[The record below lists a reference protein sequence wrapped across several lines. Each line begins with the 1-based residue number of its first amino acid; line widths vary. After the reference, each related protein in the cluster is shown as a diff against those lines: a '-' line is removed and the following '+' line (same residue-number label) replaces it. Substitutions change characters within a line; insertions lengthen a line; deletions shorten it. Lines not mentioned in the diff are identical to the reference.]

1 MRVPDG
7 CGEDGSLQFE
17 AVVREGSKVRLTYG
31 NLNEIFNEVDARRE
45 ELRRFGP
52 QAIFL
57 YDCVTRRMIWNLGVD
72 QELFPFQRIAPTT
85 GFFCEG
91 EFKST
96 DDGLIVN
103 HQCTLIAVGMREG
116 PRKEIPPLKKRMEE
130 MKFFTDSSIMKRM
143 GTFIQVTTA
152 ELEEANR
159 QLSELN
165 ENLNRVNARL
175 SYMAV
180 TDELTQLCNRREI
193 EHCIHEARKQ
203 ARENKTTIAM
213 IMMDID
219 FFKKVNDTFG
229 HAVGDIVLRETA
241 ALIRSCLKPAR
252 GETAGRWGGEEF
264 LILLPDTGLEDA
276 EALAEEIR
284 KKVEA
289 YEFEGA
295 GHCTL
300 SLGVTCTDGEEDE
313 KQVFIRADDA
323 LYRAKEG
330 GRNQVVAVEK

>member
-1 MRVPDG
+1 VI
-7 CGEDGSLQFE
+7 
-17 AVVREGSKVRLTYG
+17 REGSKVRLTYG
-31 NLNEIFNEVDARRE
+31 NLNEIFNEVADRRE
-45 ELRRFGP
+45 ELRKFGP

-91 EFKST
+91 ELKST
-96 DDGLIVN
+96 EEGLIVN
-103 HQCTLIAVGMREG
+103 HQCTLVAVGMREG
-116 PRKEIPPLKKRMEE
+116 PRQEIPPMKKRMEE

-143 GTFIQVTTA
+143 GIFIQVTTA

-159 QLSELN
+159 KLSDLN
-165 ENLNRVNARL
+165 ENLNRANAKL

-193 EHCIHEARKQ
+193 EHCIHEARTR
-203 ARENKTTIAM
+203 AREYKKTLSM

-219 FFKKVNDTFG
+219 FFKKVNDTYG
-229 HAVGDIVLRETA
+229 HAIGDVVLRETA
-241 ALIRSCLKPAR
+241 ALVRSCLTPER
-252 GETAGRWGGEEF
+252 GEVAGRWGGEEF
-264 LILLPDTGLEDA
+264 LVLLSDTELDAA
-276 EALAEEIR
+276 EALAERIR
-284 KKVEA
+284 RKVEA
-289 YEFEGA
+289 HEYEGV

-313 KQVFIRADDA
+313 KKVFIRADDA

-330 GRNQVVAVEK
+330 GRNRVVTIADK